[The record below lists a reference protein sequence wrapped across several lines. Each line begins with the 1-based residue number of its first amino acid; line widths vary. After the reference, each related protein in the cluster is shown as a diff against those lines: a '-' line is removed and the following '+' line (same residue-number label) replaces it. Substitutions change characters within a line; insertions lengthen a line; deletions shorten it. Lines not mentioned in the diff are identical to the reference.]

1 MRGIN
6 STYTMLL
13 NFDGSIT
20 LRLFTMIGAGT
31 LDLQFKN
38 KAEYLN
44 TIADEGHK
52 KDAEALLS
60 SLEL

>member
-6 STYTMLL
+6 SKYTMLL

-20 LRLFTMIGAGT
+20 LRLFIAMGAGV

-38 KAEYLN
+38 KAEYLD
-44 TIADEGHK
+44 TITDEGHK